1 MRRLFAPQ
9 ALPFPGIFMACVL
22 CLACLAGCK
31 PDCRES
37 VRMGDF
43 EFSQGNYVRA
53 EKLYGDALRADPS
66 GCADAEGKRANA
78 LRFLNR

>member
-1 MRRLFAPQ
+1 MQRLPKLLI
-9 ALPFPGIFMACVL
+9 LPLLGVFIA
-22 CLACLAGCK
+22 CK

-43 EFSQGNYVRA
+43 EFSQGNYIRA
-53 EKLYGDALRADPS
+53 EKLYGDALRADPAR
-66 GCADAEGKRANA
+66 CADAEGKRANA